1 MDKGGKDVFKIN
13 LIRIDSRLIHGQV
26 ITKWLRASKAEKI
39 IIVDNFLSKDPF
51 MSKIYMAAAP
61 QGVTVEI
68 YSIESVIEALDKDI
82 IDGNVLVLFKDV
94 SNCYESFCKGFPMK
108 QVIGGLPSAP
118 GRTIVLRA
126 ISLDKQDVEQLKEME
141 SKGVN
146 IILQIIPENPETEFQ
161 NVIKKFK
168 F

>member
-1 MDKGGKDVFKIN
+1 MLKIN

-26 ITKWLRASKAEKI
+26 ITKWLKVSKAEKI

-51 MSKIYMAAAP
+51 MSKIYTAAAP

-68 YSIESVIEALDKDI
+68 YSVESVIEALNKNI
-82 IDGNVLVLFKDV
+82 LNGNILVLFKDV
-94 SNCYESFCKGFPMK
+94 SNCYESFCKGFPME
-108 QVIGGLPSAP
+108 QVQIGGLPSAP

-126 ISLDKQDVEQLKEME
+126 VSLDGQDVERLKEME
-141 SKGVN
+141 SNGIKV
-146 IILQIIPENPETEFQ
+146 ILQIIPEDSKIEFQ